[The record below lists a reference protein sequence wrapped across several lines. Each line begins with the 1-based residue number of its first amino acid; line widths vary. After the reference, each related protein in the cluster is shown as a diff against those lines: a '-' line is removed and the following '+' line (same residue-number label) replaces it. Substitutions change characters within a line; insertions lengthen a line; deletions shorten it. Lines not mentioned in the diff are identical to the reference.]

1 MLECGR
7 CAMGVDR
14 VLSFADALWPSFLTA
29 RARQLDHEHR
39 ARAAVVR
46 ADEYLSR
53 NVVVSADQDH
63 VLAAP
68 GTDATTLAIGSR
80 PCGVVASK
88 ASTRTETPSFRSSAT
103 MYLRARAAPGD
114 PACRGPM
121 ATSRSRWRSAA
132 APSNTARGRGVGR
145 AVGGGTPVWL
155 TVRRTQSS
163 LDLLF

>member
-1 MLECGR
+1 MLECER

-80 PCGVVASK
+80 PAPGQ
-88 ASTRTETPSFRSSAT
+88 ERSHHRPAKSPIVSI
-103 MYLRARAAPGD
+103 AAPVG
-114 PACRGPM
+114 
-121 ATSRSRWRSAA
+121 AA
-132 APSNTARGRGVGR
+132 DYAGAGR
-145 AVGGGTPVWL
+145 AFAPVMLPAVYRPW
-155 TVRRTQSS
+155 RIEPPFQRCP
-163 LDLLF
+163 